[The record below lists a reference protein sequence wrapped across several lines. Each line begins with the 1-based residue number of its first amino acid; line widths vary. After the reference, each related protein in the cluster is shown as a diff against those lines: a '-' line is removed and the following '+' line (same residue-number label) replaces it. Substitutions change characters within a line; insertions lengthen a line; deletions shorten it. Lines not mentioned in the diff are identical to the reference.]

1 MGSLRGGILAAS
13 CAAGVALVFGYS
25 GAPAQQRTAALPA
38 AKAMPCG
45 GAEIARGRARDALD
59 GGNFQFGDGR
69 MVHLAGI
76 EMPLRAAAG
85 TAFAAPGGAAATA
98 ELSKLLSGAQIV
110 LRLADANPDR
120 YGRVVAFAETLSG
133 AVRSSVEVEL
143 LATGYARV
151 GVDTGNRA
159 CAAALLHAEAAAR
172 KTKIG
177 LWANPYYDPLRAD
190 DPASIVAE
198 RGRFALIEGDV
209 VSVHESGA
217 TLYLNFG
224 RRWSRDFS
232 VTVRKRN
239 ERRFAAAGFDLKA
252 LAGRAVEVRGWIEAR
267 AAAGGEGATW
277 RAPWIEA
284 TYPAQVQLAGPD

>member
-1 MGSLRGGILAAS
+1 MGSWGGILAAS
-13 CAAGVALVFGYS
+13 CAAGVALVFGYP
-25 GAPAQQRTAALPA
+25 GAAAQQRIAAALPA
-38 AKAMPCG
+38 AQAMPCG
-45 GAEIARGRARDALD
+45 GAEIARSSARNALD

-69 MVHLAGI
+69 IVHLAGI
-76 EMPLRAAAG
+76 EMPMRAAAG
-85 TAFAAPGGAAATA
+85 TGFAAPGGVAATA
-98 ELSKLLSGAQIV
+98 ELSNILSGAQIV
-110 LRLADANPDR
+110 LRQADANPDR
-120 YGRVVAFAETLSG
+120 YGRVVAFAET
-133 AVRSSVEVEL
+133 VRGMVRGSVEAQL
-143 LATGYARV
+143 LAAGYARV
-151 GVDTGNRA
+151 DGDVGNQA

-198 RGRFALIEGDV
+198 RGRFALVEGDV

-224 RRWSRDFS
+224 RRWSRDFT

-252 LAGRAVEVRGWIEAR
+252 LAGRPLRVRGWIEAR
-267 AAAGGEGATW
+267 AASGGGGASW

-284 TYPAQVQLAGPD
+284 AYPAQVQLAGQD

>member
-1 MGSLRGGILAAS
+1 MGSWGGILAAS
-13 CAAGVALVFGYS
+13 CAAGVALVFGYP
-25 GAPAQQRTAALPA
+25 GAAAQQRIAAALPA
-38 AKAMPCG
+38 AQAMPCG
-45 GAEIARGRARDALD
+45 GAEIARSSARNALD

-69 MVHLAGI
+69 IVHLAGI
-76 EMPLRAAAG
+76 EMPMRAAAG
-85 TAFAAPGGAAATA
+85 TGFAAPGGVAATA
-98 ELSKLLSGAQIV
+98 ELSNILSGAQIV
-110 LRLADANPDR
+110 LRQADANPDR
-120 YGRVVAFAETLSG
+120 YGRVVAFAET
-133 AVRSSVEVEL
+133 VRGMVRGSVEAQL
-143 LATGYARV
+143 LAAGYARV
-151 GVDTGNRA
+151 DGDVGNQA

-198 RGRFALIEGDV
+198 RGRFALVEGDV

-224 RRWSRDFS
+224 RRWSRDFT

-252 LAGRAVEVRGWIEAR
+252 LAGRPLRVRGWIEAR
-267 AAAGGEGATW
+267 AASGGGGAFW

-284 TYPAQVQLAGPD
+284 AYPAQVQLAGQD